1 MAQKALLLTY
11 EYVSDILERRP
22 PHRDAHLDLV
32 KQWSEEGPIALAGV
46 LGDPPHGA
54 LFAFETEDRARVE
67 EFVDADPYVAAGLV
81 PKYTIEPWMIVAA
94 RPLAGEP

>member
-1 MAQKALLLTY
+1 MARKTLVLTY
-11 EYVSDILERRP
+11 EYVSDVLERRE
-22 PHRDAHLDLV
+22 PHRDAHLALIR
-32 KQWSEEGPIALAGV
+32 QWSEHGPVALAGA

-54 LFAFETEDRARVE
+54 LFVFETEEPAKVE